1 MSCFVSAIAPRSL
14 SLRLGPLRSY
24 DWKVPSEEPFFRFS
38 VGAFNRKVRNP
49 TQGLRICKT
58 TRKRGEEVWLALA
71 AIRLFEAKG
80 FSGLALAVSVR
91 ALVGHR
97 LVSRAALQFK
107 GRRPMSTI
115 AAAAQT
121 ADRIDYW
128 IRRHVI
134 QYCYGTHPSQSQS
147 KFNSAPDRRVGLS
160 AIGQCL
166 KDQYDALAT
175 PLPRHLAALVEQLE
189 TQR

>member
-1 MSCFVSAIAPRSL
+1 M
-14 SLRLGPLRSY
+14 
-24 DWKVPSEEPFFRFS
+24 
-38 VGAFNRKVRNP
+38 
-49 TQGLRICKT
+49 
-58 TRKRGEEVWLALA
+58 WLALA
-71 AIRLFEAKG
+71 AIRLLEAKG
-80 FSGLALAVSVR
+80 FSGLALVVLVR
-91 ALVGHR
+91 ALAVYR

-107 GRRPMSTI
+107 GRPLMSTV

-147 KFNSAPDRRVGLS
+147 KFNPARDKRVGLL

-166 KDQYDALAT
+166 KDQYDALWT
-175 PLPRHLAALVEQLE
+175 PMPRHLTALVEQLE
-189 TQR
+189 MQK